1 VLSPAGTIALS
12 LPNEPGYEW
21 SWLSMHGDKWVE
33 VSKTGR
39 LDKHKVLGAFPNGEQ
54 IWQDLLANYW
64 IDPIDGLS
72 ARIVLKNRR
81 KNKALSE
88 AIAPDTD
95 RIEQLL
101 DQCMIK
107 SPDLAASFKGSSE
120 ICEGWLKLSHSEKEN
135 KL

>member
-1 VLSPAGTIALS
+1 
-12 LPNEPGYEW
+12 
-21 SWLSMHGDKWVE
+21 MHGDKWGE

-39 LDKHKVLGAFPNGEQ
+39 LDKHKVLDAFPNGEQ
-54 IWQDLLANYW
+54 IWQDLLAKYW
-64 IDPIDGLS
+64 IDPIDGVS

-81 KNKALSE
+81 KNTALSE
-88 AIAPDTD
+88 AIAPHTD

-107 SPDLAASFKGSSE
+107 SPDLTASFKGTSE
-120 ICEGWLKLSHSEKEN
+120 IREGWLKLSHTKKEK